1 VNPYLNFKG
10 NTEEAFRYYKSAFGG
25 EFTAVVRFKDFAGNM
40 GVSEDEG
47 DKIAHIA
54 LPLGQHGVVL
64 MGTDVVGSRGQS
76 LTVGNN
82 FYITLESDNAEE
94 AQRLFDK
101 LSAGGRIEMPLQKT
115 EWAEKYGVCA
125 DKFGVQWMVSFTG
138 DVRFRRAGSAR
149 T

>member
-1 VNPYLNFKG
+1 
-10 NTEEAFRYYKSAFGG
+10 
-25 EFTAVVRFKDFAGNM
+25 M
-40 GVSEDEG
+40 GVSEGEG

-82 FYITLESDNAEE
+82 FYITLESDSAVE
-94 AQRLFDK
+94 AARLFDK

-138 DVRFRRAGSAR
+138 AVRYSGGQAS
-149 T
+149 